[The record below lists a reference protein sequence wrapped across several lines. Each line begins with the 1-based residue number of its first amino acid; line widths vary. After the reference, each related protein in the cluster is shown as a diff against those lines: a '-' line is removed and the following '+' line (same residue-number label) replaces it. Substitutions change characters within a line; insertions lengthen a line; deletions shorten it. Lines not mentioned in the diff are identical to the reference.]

1 MGKPMYAGGA
11 RRNANLSL
19 FEASVV
25 CPILT
30 ETETARKFPVK
41 CPDINFRFVLALYAH
56 RQTEGQMDERKDDGI
71 LIDAPRRCDHTQ
83 T

>member
-41 CPDINFRFVLALYAH
+41 MPRYQFSLRSGVICS
-56 RQTEGQMDERKDDGI
+56 QTNGRADG
-71 LIDAPRRCDHTQ
+71 
-83 T
+83 